1 MDKNDAIAAFAA
13 LAQGTRLDVVRCW
26 CAPGRMACPPAISAR
41 RSACRTTRFRAHLA
55 LLTRA
60 GLVRPRREGRSII
73 YAPDFGGMQTL
84 VGFLLQDCCDGRPE
98 VCRPVLDAM
107 QAACCG
113 PAERI
118 AS

>member
-13 LAQGTRLDVVRCW
+13 LAQGTRLDVVRLLVR
-26 CAPGRMACPPAISAR
+26 AGPDGLPAGDIGKALGVPHNTLS
-41 RSACRTTRFRAHLA
+41 SHLA

-84 VGFLLQDCCDGRPE
+84 IGFLLQDCCDGRPE
-98 VCRPVLDAM
+98 VCRPMLDAM